1 MTWTTPDGFLH
12 RKSPGDQISHEVYL
26 SLLDRKLEFHINF
39 VFGKGENKM
48 NMGDER
54 MTLKVGI
61 VGIGNIGSIHA
72 SVYKENPSVEI
83 VAICDI
89 IESKANEA
97 VSKFGGK
104 AFYSVKEM
112 LDSGLELNLVSVC
125 TKGEENGS
133 EHFTPTMEIL
143 EAGIPVLGEKPISN
157 NIEEGKQMVDLARS
171 KKVPYAVNLNHR
183 FTPAAERAKSWL
195 EGDRLGKIHM
205 INMRMWINN
214 PVESSPWFHLRAL
227 HPHSF
232 DVIRY
237 FCGDVRR
244 VAAFMMKGE
253 GRSIWSNTQIILEFE
268 NGAIGN
274 LVGSYDAGASYGL
287 ELCEVVG
294 SKGRFVLEDA
304 CEQLTYYP
312 RASIETES
320 YSHLGGMRAF
330 PETFKSR
337 INSFVDQLTSGVPY
351 DQIDGSGDDALKAQ
365 LIIEAAIQSWETGSI
380 VDVKDMA
387 LISGGV
393 Q

>member
-1 MTWTTPDGFLH
+1 
-12 RKSPGDQISHEVYL
+12 
-26 SLLDRKLEFHINF
+26 
-39 VFGKGENKM
+39 
-48 NMGDER
+48 

-61 VGIGNIGSIHA
+61 VGVGNIGSIHA
-72 SVYKENPSVEI
+72 SVYKENPDTEI
-83 VAICDI
+83 VAVCDI
-89 IESKANEA
+89 VKEKADAASE
-97 VSKFGGK
+97 KFGGT
-104 AFYSVKEM
+104 AFYSVEDLLASNIQ
-112 LDSGLELNLVSVC
+112 LDLVSVC

-133 EHFTPTMEIL
+133 EHFAPTMEL
-143 EAGIPVLGEKPISN
+143 LKASIPVLGEKPISN
-157 NIEEGKQMVDLARS
+157 NIDEGKQMVELA
-171 KKVPYAVNLNHR
+171 KKNKIPYAVNLNHR

-195 EGDRLGKIHM
+195 ESGRLGKIHM

-237 FCGDVRR
+237 FCGDVKR
-244 VAAFMMKGE
+244 VGAFMMKGE
-253 GRSIWSNTQIILEFE
+253 GREIWSNAQVILEFE

-304 CEQLTYYP
+304 CEHLTFYP
-312 RASIETES
+312 RASIESEKFS
-320 YSHLGGMRAF
+320 YLGGMRAF

-337 INSFVDQLTSGVPY
+337 INSFIDQLVTGVTY
-351 DQIDGSGDDALKAQ
+351 DRVDGSGEDALKAQ
-365 LIIEAAIQSWETGSI
+365 LIIEAAIKSWETGTI
-380 VDVKDMA
+380 VNVKEVG